1 MASVSEFNLSN
12 ISKTGNS
19 VPVPQWTFDVQVIW
33 TDDDGAHQEHSGTY
47 RFPNVLSAAPD
58 GYMRQ
63 KFMEMV
69 QDIAYFN
76 LGIMPLPEGAGK

>member
-1 MASVSEFNLSN
+1 MAQVHEFNLSN
-12 ISKTGNS
+12 VKKTGNS

-33 TDDDGAHQEHSGTY
+33 TDDSGAHQEHSGTY

-58 GYMRQ
+58 GYVRL

-76 LGIMPLPEGAGK
+76 LGISELPEGVSK